1 MDRAG
6 SCRWPTASSSATK
19 TVWNISQATRRS
31 CGYRDEFRERSQDD
45 PIHRWHVL
53 HAPCDSARDGTP
65 FKMTH
70 KRKDDQGQSAS
81 HRSDASVHEDS
92 CRCRF
97 NPPGTNYY
105 VSTIDGSRY
114 ALLAG
119 PFATHS
125 EACKWV
131 DRVRDEACRV
141 DPRAWFYAFGTTAM
155 RPEYRKPGIL
165 NDRLDLDGGP

>member
-1 MDRAG
+1 MKRPNFFHGVFLEYHRQNESVDL
-6 SCRWPTASSSATK
+6 SAL
-19 TVWNISQATRRS
+19 SPPAMQHATT
-31 CGYRDEFRERSQDD
+31 
-45 PIHRWHVL
+45 L
-53 HAPCDSARDGTP
+53 P
-65 FKMTH
+65 FKMTNTP
-70 KRKDDQGQSAS
+70 KDEQPESAND
-81 HRSDASVHEDS
+81 RSSASVHEEP

-119 PFATHS
+119 PFETHV
-125 EACKWV
+125 EACGWV
-131 DRVRDEACRV
+131 DRARDEACRV

-155 RPEYRKPGIL
+155 KPEYRRPGIL